1 MSSLP
6 GLLALPAAAYL
17 ASGVLYLWRVLRRSP
32 QAGTWGAVAALVG
45 ALIHAGLL
53 VTRIAQDPRAI
64 AAGVG
69 EAASAISFVAV
80 VCFLIGE
87 RLLGIGAMGAA
98 VMPLAFGGLLVGLG
112 SPVGAREIP
121 EQLRN
126 PWFFVHVPS
135 ALLAYVAFAFAF
147 GAAALYL
154 GEARLLRSKRIAAVL
169 GTLPP
174 LDQLEHLMYR
184 TAAFGFL
191 LMTIGMG
198 TGAIWAQDVWHRYW
212 QWTPK
217 QSASL
222 VTWLLFATYL
232 HSRVIRG
239 SRARSGAWIIII
251 GFASC
256 LVTFLVVGLL
266 RHDPH
271 RFL

>member
-1 MSSLP
+1 MSSPP

-17 ASGVLYLWRVLRRSP
+17 VSGVLYLWRVLRRSP
-32 QAGTWGAVAALVG
+32 TAGTWGAIAALVG

-53 VTRIAQDPRAI
+53 VMRFAEDPRAV
-64 AAGVG
+64 AAGVAD
-69 EAASAISFVAV
+69 AASAISFVVV

-87 RLLGIGAMGAA
+87 RLLGISAMGAA
-98 VMPLAFGGLLVGLG
+98 AMPLAFGGLLATLA
-112 SPVGAREIP
+112 SPMGAREIP

-126 PWFFVHVPS
+126 PWFFIHVPS

-191 LMTIGMG
+191 LMTVGIG
-198 TGAIWAQDVWHRYW
+198 TGAVWAEEAWHRYW

-232 HSRVIRG
+232 HNRVIRG

-251 GFASC
+251 GFLSC
-256 LVTFLVVGLL
+256 LITFLAVGLL
-266 RHDPH
+266 RQDPH